1 MSTPAR
7 KPRKQR
13 TFSAFGDVRKMPSE
27 YEIVT
32 HAQNWNTRAGR
43 MSTFEQNPSSPI
55 NLWFLT
61 YRENSPLQVE
71 DWDGWKDPDKVAY
84 RSYVNLQAEEQLKLD
99 GILDSY
105 NEAGSDATLSA
116 EQVARLGAVFTP
128 SRYLVHGFQQ
138 VQAYIGYLGHSS
150 YITSAAG
157 YANADLLR
165 RVTVIGYRT
174 RELQLAHPDSGIG
187 TEERKHWE
195 QDAAWQP
202 AREAVERML
211 VAYDFGEAFT
221 ALNLVLAPTLDD
233 VLIRQFGEISKANG
247 DELEWLLSAQLRKDA
262 RRRDRW
268 CGTLARFTVAQR
280 AENEKPLHKWIDRW
294 SPLADAAAKGLA
306 PLLGKPASDVVAEA
320 RAAREELHGGIFQAA
335 DASVAG

>member
-1 MSTPAR
+1 MSEPAR

-32 HAQNWNTRAGR
+32 HAQNWNTRDGR
-43 MSTFEQNPSSPI
+43 ASTFEQNPSSPV

-61 YRENSPLQVE
+61 YRENSPLQVD
-71 DWDGWKDPDKVAY
+71 DWNGWQDPDKVAY
-84 RSYVNLQAEEQLKLD
+84 RSYVNMQADEQLKLD

-116 EQVARLGAVFTP
+116 EQVSRLGALHTP

-165 RVTVIGYRT
+165 RATIIGYRT
-174 RELQLAHPDSGIG
+174 RELQLAHPDSDIG
-187 TEERKHWE
+187 VDERKHWE

-233 VLIRQFGEISKANG
+233 VLLRQFGEVSKASG
-247 DELEWLLSAQLRKDA
+247 DELEWLLAGQITKDA

-268 CGTLARFTVAQR
+268 CGGLARFTVQQR
-280 AENEKPLHKWIDRW
+280 AENEKPLRKWIDRW
-294 SPLADAAAKGLA
+294 SERADAAAEGLA
-306 PLLGKPASDVVAEA
+306 PLLGRSGSEVVAEA
-320 RAAREELHGGIFQAA
+320 RAAREKLHSGIFESSATT
-335 DASVAG
+335 VG